1 MEEGLKEGQKNN
13 TISFV
18 KGMINHHYPE
28 DQIVKLLADTQGLTH
43 DEAQTFYQSVLN
55 DRKR

>member
-55 DRKR
+55 DLK